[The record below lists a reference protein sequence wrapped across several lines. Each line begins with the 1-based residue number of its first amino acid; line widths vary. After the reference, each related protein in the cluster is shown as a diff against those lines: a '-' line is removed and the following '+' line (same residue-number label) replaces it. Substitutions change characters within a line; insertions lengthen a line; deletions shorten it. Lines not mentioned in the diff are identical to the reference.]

1 MGKLSKMNMAQL
13 TAQYQEQLNIV
24 KGQMKDMEQ
33 KGAAM
38 DWHKYRQ
45 LKQMKYELQANI
57 RQMKRYA
64 KKG

>member
-1 MGKLSKMNMAQL
+1 MNMAQL
-13 TAQYQEQLNIV
+13 TEQYQQQLKIV

-33 KGAAM
+33 KGAAVM

-45 LKQMKYELQANI
+45 LKQMKNELQANI